1 MITAIVYNENRGV
14 KIGYCPGETTEVSA
28 EFGVGLLLATARRIP
43 EANEASKDPANLKVH
58 KKSFM
63 CGKQILG
70 TTIGFFGLGAI
81 GSSMLE
87 KLAPFRPARFIYHN
101 RSRKENCL
109 AEYVSFDELV
119 KESDFLIVT
128 APLTPET
135 TGKFDK
141 DVFAKMKQGA
151 IFINI
156 SRGPLV
162 KTEDLYDALKSGHL
176 EAAGLDVADPEP
188 LPKGHPMLALK
199 NCIVTPHMAT
209 STYRARNR
217 MNDLTVT
224 NIINGLTG
232 KPMLTPLLE

>member
-1 MITAIVYNENRGV
+1 MD
-14 KIGYCPGETTEVSA
+14 TTV
-28 EFGVGLLLATARRIP
+28 
-43 EANEASKDPANLKVH
+43 
-58 KKSFM
+58 
-63 CGKQILG
+63 
-70 TTIGFFGLGAI
+70 GFFGLGAI

-87 KLAPFRPARFIYHN
+87 KLAPFKPARFIYHN

-109 AEYVSFDELV
+109 AKYVSFDELV

-128 APLTPET
+128 AILTPET

-141 DVFAKMKQGA
+141 NVFAKMKKGA

-176 EAAGLDVADPEP
+176 EAAGLDVTDPEP
-188 LPKGHPMLALK
+188 LPKGHPLLALK

-217 MNDLTVT
+217 MNDLTIA

-232 KPMLTPLLE
+232 KPMPTPLLE